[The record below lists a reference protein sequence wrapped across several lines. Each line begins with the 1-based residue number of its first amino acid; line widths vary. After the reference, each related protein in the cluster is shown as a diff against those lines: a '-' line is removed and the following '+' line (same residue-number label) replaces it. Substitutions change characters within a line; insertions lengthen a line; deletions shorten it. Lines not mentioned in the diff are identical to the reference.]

1 MGDTT
6 PFDSTIFDEFGDALV
21 TPAPTGVPR
30 HGSSTAEEM
39 ARRSAILQ
47 PQRDPNEIRASYD
60 LPALESEA
68 LADWLQGQTG

>member
-6 PFDSTIFDEFGDALV
+6 PFDSTIFDEMDAAA
-21 TPAPTGVPR
+21 TPAPPGSPR
-30 HGSSTAEEM
+30 SGSSNTEEM

-60 LPALESEA
+60 LPPLEGEA